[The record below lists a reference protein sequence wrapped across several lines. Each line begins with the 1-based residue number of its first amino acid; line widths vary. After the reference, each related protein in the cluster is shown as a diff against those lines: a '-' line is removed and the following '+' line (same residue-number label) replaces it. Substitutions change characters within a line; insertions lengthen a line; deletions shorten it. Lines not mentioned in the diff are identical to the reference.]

1 MADEHERQVKIDL
14 YEDLIGG
21 AVREVRQT
29 FRVALPV
36 RVKSAYRST
45 SRADVTFGVRW
56 LATNRQVFDEPPA
69 PALPVLLPRGGGYG
83 VHFDLREGD
92 LGVALSCDG
101 PVSGLYDTGEPV
113 TPQFPQGHD
122 YGCAVLYPGGRV
134 SNGEVPT
141 EPPNPTGTMTVGAE
155 DGTATVELRGRG
167 LPSLAA
173 QGTLGGR
180 AAPPRPPPAAGRR
193 GGVAGRR
200 GLPSLAE
207 QGTVV
212 VRAATHVPPAFAV
225 LLGGDGAVLGVA
237 RLTDSVD
244 RNALLT
250 TWMSQVTAALNS
262 PGVAAL
268 SGVAVTPF
276 VAPGIGTIS
285 SASDKVSSE

>member
-29 FRVALPV
+29 FRVGLPA
-36 RVKSAYRST
+36 RVKSPYRST

-56 LATNRQVFDEPPA
+56 LATNRAVFDEPPA
-69 PALPVLLPRGGGYG
+69 PALPVVLPRGGGYA
-83 VHFDLREGD
+83 VHFDLRADD
-92 LGVALSCDG
+92 LGVALACDG

-122 YGCAVLYPGGRV
+122 YGCAVFFPGGRV

-141 EPPNPTGTMTVGAE
+141 EPPNPAGTMTVGAE
-155 DGTATVELRGRG
+155 DGTACVELRGRA
-167 LPSLAA
+167 LPS
-173 QGTLGGR
+173 
-180 AAPPRPPPAAGRR
+180 
-193 GGVAGRR
+193 VI
-200 GLPSLAE
+200 E

-212 VRAATHVPPAFAV
+212 LRAATHVPPAFAI

-244 RNALLT
+244 RNALMT
-250 TWMSQVTAALNS
+250 TWMSQVTAAINAIA
-262 PGVAAL
+262 PG
-268 SGVAVTPF
+268 SVTPF
-276 VAPGIGTIS
+276 VTPGIGTIS
-285 SASDKVSSE
+285 SASDKVSAE